1 MGEWASIKNVQIIK
15 SLYSQTMRL
24 RSRIRRALPP
34 RSLMLF
40 WLGPAVLL
48 ALLVRALRPL
58 LLIMSGAL
66 PSQRIGHYCLDTEL
80 YLCQKDAGAF
90 SPRTFDIFYH
100 DGVISNQ
107 QLKKMWDRTL
117 RVWSF
122 ASPLDRVSRRLPG
135 AQAHVVPIQ
144 VWSGFNQDMHSLVGL
159 TSPHLSFTL
168 EEEQRGCQAVC
179 DLGIPESTPFVCFH
193 ARDSSYLD
201 TTIPE
206 NRWNYHSY
214 RDAQI
219 QNFVPAM
226 KALVD
231 RGNCTV
237 RMGAVV
243 SEPLSTN
250 DPGIID
256 YAARYR
262 TEFLDIFLCARCRFF
277 LGSHTGLFTVAASF
291 RRPLALVNVIPVEMA
306 TTWGPKDLF
315 IPKKMW
321 SRDQGRFLTFRE
333 VFDSGVAG
341 FHHSDLYAKSGIEPV
356 ENTPEEITALALEM
370 DNRLAGTWE
379 STQADEELQASFW
392 SVFKTKNY
400 HGPVVSRIGAE
411 FLQQNQ
417 ELLA

>member
-1 MGEWASIKNVQIIK
+1 MSVSQLEEQVHPLAAESE
-15 SLYSQTMRL
+15 SLIDRRL
-24 RSRIRRALPP
+24 RTIFRRAQVLV
-34 RSLMLF
+34 
-40 WLGPAVLL
+40 WLGPALL
-48 ALLVRALRPL
+48 FALLMRVARPVLLVRIGRLT
-58 LLIMSGAL
+58 
-66 PSQRIGHYCLDTEL
+66 SQRIGHYIFDTEL
-80 YLCQKDAGAF
+80 YLCQLDAEK
-90 SPRTFDIFYH
+90 PRQRRLDLFYN
-100 DGVISNQ
+100 GRIICNY
-107 QLKKMWDRTL
+107 QLKDMLDRTL
-117 RVWSF
+117 RVSKL
-122 ASPLDRVSRRLPG
+122 AVHVDRVSRWLPG
-135 AQAHVVPIQ
+135 ASAHVVPIQ
-144 VWSGFNQDMHSLVGL
+144 VWSGFNQDMHALVGL
-159 TSPHLSFTL
+159 SSPQLSFTL
-168 EEEQRGCQAVC
+168 EEETRGRQAVC
-179 DLGIPESTPFVCFH
+179 DLGIPEDTPFVCFH
-193 ARDSSYLD
+193 ARDPSYLD
-201 TTIPE
+201 ATIPE
-206 NRWNYHSY
+206 NKWNYHSY

-219 QNFVPAM
+219 QNLIPAM

-256 YAARYR
+256 YGARYR

-306 TTWGPKDLF
+306 TTWGPQDLF

-370 DNRLAGTWE
+370 DNRLDGTWE